1 MLPESTRP
9 TRPGDSLH
17 MTPRPLV
24 LAAATLLH
32 AGCISPDN
40 TSLTIVR
47 DSAGVVIAES
57 PLEASNDEWRLQL
70 PPVLLIGRSEGREDG
85 PDLFGRISQVI
96 RLSSGDIAVAE
107 GLAAEIRVFDDGGG
121 HLRTFG
127 RRGEGPGEF
136 ANLWTIAEL
145 PGDTIVAT
153 DPVGGRISFFT
164 SSGTFARSFPIP
176 RLPWASAPNVVG
188 WLEDGTMLVNAFT
201 QSPSRGTRNRSHLLY
216 SVDRG
221 GEVLETLGEFAGQQL
236 GRNGLGLAFGAQAH
250 FAAGGNLAW
259 YAHSSRFELAGHDR
273 SGSVRRI
280 VRTNRI
286 PKAVTQ
292 AEIDDSRAA
301 AGERLRGMSGPA
313 IDRIRATE
321 FASTHPLHGRFLFD
335 EAGNLW
341 VERYSSDLIADSG
354 AREWDIFDPEGRLTG
369 SLTTP
374 GGFRITYIGT
384 RSVLGVHADSLG
396 IETVRMYRLDK

>member
-1 MLPESTRP
+1 
-9 TRPGDSLH
+9 

-40 TSLTIVR
+40 ISLTIVR
-47 DSAGVVIAES
+47 DSAGIVMAES
-57 PLEASNDEWRLQL
+57 PLEASGDEWRLQL
-70 PPVLLIGRSEGREDG
+70 PPVLLIGRSEGTGEG
-85 PDLFGRISQVI
+85 PDLFGRINQVI

-136 ANLWTIAEL
+136 ANL
-145 PGDTIVAT
+145 V
-153 DPVGGRISFFT
+153 
-164 SSGTFARSFPIP
+164 
-176 RLPWASAPNVVG
+176 
-188 WLEDGTMLVNAFT
+188 
-201 QSPSRGTRNRSHLLY
+201 
-216 SVDRG
+216 
-221 GEVLETLGEFAGQQL
+221 
-236 GRNGLGLAFGAQAH
+236 
-250 FAAGGNLAW
+250 
-259 YAHSSRFELAGHDR
+259 GHDR
-273 SGSVRRI
+273 SGSVCRI
-280 VRTNRI
+280 VRANRI
-286 PKAVTQ
+286 PRAVTQ
-292 AEIDDSRAA
+292 AEIDESRAA
-301 AGERLRGMSGPA
+301 AGERLGGMSGPA

-341 VERYSSDLIADSG
+341 VERYWGDLIADSG
-354 AREWDIFDPEGRLTG
+354 GREWDIFDADGRLTG

-384 RSVLGVHADSLG
+384 QSVLGVHADSLG
-396 IETVRMYRLDK
+396 IETVRMYRLNK

>member
-1 MLPESTRP
+1 
-9 TRPGDSLH
+9 
-17 MTPRPLV
+17 MTPRPIV

-57 PLEASNDEWRLQL
+57 GLEASGNEWRLQL
-70 PPVLLIGRSEGREDG
+70 PPVLLIGRSEGTADG
-85 PDLFGRISQVI
+85 PDLFGRINQVI

-121 HLRTFG
+121 YLRTFG

-136 ANLWTIAEL
+136 ANLWTISEL
-145 PGDTIVAT
+145 PGDTIVAV
-153 DPVGGRISFFT
+153 DPIGGRITLFT

-176 RLPWASAPNVVG
+176 WLPGASAPNPVG
-188 WLEDGTMLVNAFT
+188 WFDDGTLLVDALAR
-201 QSPSRGTRNRSHLLY
+201 SPSGDARDQSTHFLY
-216 SVDRG
+216 SVDRD

-236 GRNGLGLAFGAQAH
+236 GRNGIGLAFGARAH

-259 YAHSSRFELAGHDR
+259 YGHSSLYELVGHDQ

-280 VRTNRI
+280 VRADRI
-286 PKAVTQ
+286 PRAVTQ
-292 AEIDDSRAA
+292 AEIDESRAA

-341 VERYSSDLIADSG
+341 VERSWSDLIADSG
-354 AREWDIFDPEGRLTG
+354 AREWDIFDAEGKLTG
-369 SLTTP
+369 FLETP

-384 RSVLGVHADSLG
+384 QSVLGVHADSLG